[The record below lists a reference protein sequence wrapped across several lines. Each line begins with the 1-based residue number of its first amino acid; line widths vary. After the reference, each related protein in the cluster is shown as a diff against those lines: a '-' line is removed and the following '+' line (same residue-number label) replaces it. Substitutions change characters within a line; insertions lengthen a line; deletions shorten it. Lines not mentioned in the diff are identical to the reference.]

1 MAHLKNKTIREL
13 NEKDLQDKLDQIRT
27 ELSKL
32 YMDSIKGSLR
42 KDSGKLKPMRK
53 DIARIM
59 TRMNQL
65 KRK

>member
-1 MAHLKNKTIREL
+1 MINLKNKTIKEL

-32 YMDSIKGSLR
+32 HMDSIKGSLR

-53 DIARIM
+53 NIARIL
-59 TRMNQL
+59 TRINEL